1 MVRLLLAAVTSQSLP
16 MEDSEVQG
24 VALSVLS
31 LVLLQLVAGR
41 ASLQLAWSESAE
53 PGLAE
58 SLMLVAAAEVLS
70 SVALLAWDGSL
81 SSAL

>member
-16 MEDSEVQG
+16 MGGSEVQG

-31 LVLLQLVAGR
+31 LVLLQLVAGK
-41 ASLQLAWSESAE
+41 ASLLLAWSESGE
-53 PGLAE
+53 PGLTE